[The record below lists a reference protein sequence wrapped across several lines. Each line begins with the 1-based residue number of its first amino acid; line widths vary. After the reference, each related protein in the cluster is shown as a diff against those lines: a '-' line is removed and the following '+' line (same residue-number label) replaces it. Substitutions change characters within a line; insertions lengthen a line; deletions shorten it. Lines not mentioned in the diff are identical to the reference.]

1 MTETIR
7 MITLVDNTSNHPSL
21 LAEHGLAF
29 WIEYGPHKILFD
41 TGASNIIQTNA
52 MMLGI
57 DLSQTEAV
65 ILSHGH
71 YDHTGGLMR
80 VLDNAP
86 NAKMYLHPDAVKPKF
101 SCRDNQPCR
110 PIGMPALTVL
120 HLREHNPALDIQWT
134 TESQEIFPGL
144 WSTGVIRRITDYED
158 VGGPFF
164 LDALRSEPDPLLD
177 DQALFFESK
186 QGLVVILGCAHAGVV
201 NTLHHIMDLTGQ
213 KQFFAILGGMHLGS
227 ASPKRI
233 ARTLEA
239 FRIHKV
245 EHIGT
250 AHCTG
255 SKAAAQLLNAFPD
268 RCFAC
273 SVGTK
278 IEFSTTPS
286 NPDGITITKSE
297 K

>member
-1 MTETIR
+1 M
-7 MITLVDNTSNHPSL
+7 
-21 LAEHGLAF
+21 
-29 WIEYGPHKILFD
+29 
-41 TGASNIIQTNA
+41 
-52 MMLGI
+52 
-57 DLSQTEAV
+57 
-65 ILSHGH
+65 
-71 YDHTGGLMR
+71 
-80 VLDNAP
+80 
-86 NAKMYLHPDAVKPKF
+86 
-101 SCRDNQPCR
+101 
-110 PIGMPALTVL
+110 
-120 HLREHNPALDIQWT
+120 
-134 TESQEIFPGL
+134 
-144 WSTGVIRRITDYED
+144 IRRITDYED

-239 FRIHKV
+239 FQIHEV
-245 EHIGT
+245 AHIGP

-255 SKAAAQLLNAFPD
+255 SKASAQLWNAFPD

-278 IEFSTTPS
+278 IEFSPSSS
-286 NPDGITITKSE
+286 NPDGITITKPE

>member
-7 MITLVDNTSNHPSL
+7 ITTLVDNTSNHPTL

-41 TGASNIIQTNA
+41 TGASHIIQANA

-57 DLSQTEAV
+57 DLPQTEAV

-71 YDHTGGLMR
+71 YDHTGGMMR

-86 NAKMYLHPDAVKPKF
+86 AAKVYLHPEAVKPKF

-110 PIGMPALTVL
+110 SIGMPALTSL
-120 HLREHNPALDIQWT
+120 HLRENNLKSDIQWT
-134 TESQEIFPGL
+134 TEPREIFPGL
-144 WSTGVIRRITDYED
+144 WVTGVIRRITDYED

-186 QGLVVILGCAHAGVV
+186 LGLVVILGCAHAGVV
-201 NTLHHIMDLTGQ
+201 NTLHHIMDLTRQ
-213 KQFFAILGGMHLGS
+213 ERVHAVLGGMHLDS

-245 EHIGT
+245 AHIGP

-255 SKAAAQLLNAFPD
+255 TKANAQLWNTFPD
-268 RCFAC
+268 RCFSC

-278 IEFSTTPS
+278 MEFHQNKPAR
-286 NPDGITITKSE
+286 IL
-297 K
+297 